1 MSAIPFPCLSPSLPS
16 PRFLPFVRSSLY
28 ILQLE
33 ILPAEATTA
42 VQALMRRQA
51 ALSVSKGAA
60 AAAGGVGTT
69 TSPGSKHSK
78 NASASGRRGG
88 GGGAARALAALPK
101 GMRFGSPIAADKNRS
116 ANRRKLAASA
126 RTVAND
132 RWAAQLGYQD
142 GQEHI
147 RDLK

>member
-1 MSAIPFPCLSPSLPS
+1 M
-16 PRFLPFVRSSLY
+16 
-28 ILQLE
+28 QLE

-42 VQALMRRQA
+42 VQNLMRRQA
-51 ALSVSKGAA
+51 VIAVSKGAA
-60 AAAGGVGTT
+60 SAVGT
-69 TSPGSKHSK
+69 SSRSKHSK
-78 NASASGRRGG
+78 NGAASVRE
-88 GGGAARALAALPK
+88 GGAARALAALPK
-101 GMRFGSPIAADKNRS
+101 GMRFSSPIAANKKRA

-142 GQEHI
+142 GQEHL